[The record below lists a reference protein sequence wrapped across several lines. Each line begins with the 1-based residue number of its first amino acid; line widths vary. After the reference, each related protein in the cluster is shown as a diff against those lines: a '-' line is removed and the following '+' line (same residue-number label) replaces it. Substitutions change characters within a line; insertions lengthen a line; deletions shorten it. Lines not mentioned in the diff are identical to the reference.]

1 LKYLLVVTIFTL
13 IMISQSYSTDFS
25 LMAKKLLE
33 ESPEVLIKKLEYE
46 SSLKEKNESE
56 ILSAR
61 LSFNESKCQ
70 ELEKLISIIY
80 DYNIS
85 LFESKK
91 YTLLINLRMSSTDTS
106 ESVDKPLDILK
117 HRLRSLERK
126 KEYLIES
133 LKILTK
139 MKNIE
144 SLGLVDLENVDMS
157 IVFLDIQSLLNMSDK
172 RRLLELKKTNSVRS
186 ILESSID
193 IRNLKLELM
202 RYSFKLKDSF
212 DLLNLYKSI
221 HNEFLREIEKIENRY
236 KSKEISNE
244 EYIKSQLHLINL
256 KIKLLDQEKTFIL
269 NFLNMMKLLGLDV
282 EKHLFE

>member
-1 LKYLLVVTIFTL
+1 MKYLLVVTIFTL

-202 RYSFKLKDSF
+202 RCSFKLKDSF

-269 NFLNMMKLLGLDV
+269 NYLNMMKLLGLDV

>member
-1 LKYLLVVTIFTL
+1 
-13 IMISQSYSTDFS
+13 
-25 LMAKKLLE
+25 MAKKLLE

-269 NFLNMMKLLGLDV
+269 NYLNMMKLLGLDV

>member
-1 LKYLLVVTIFTL
+1 MKYLLVVTIFTL

-25 LMAKKLLE
+25 LMAKELLE

-106 ESVDKPLDILK
+106 ESDDKPLDILK

-126 KEYLIES
+126 KEYLIGS

-269 NFLNMMKLLGLDV
+269 NYLNMMKLLGLDV